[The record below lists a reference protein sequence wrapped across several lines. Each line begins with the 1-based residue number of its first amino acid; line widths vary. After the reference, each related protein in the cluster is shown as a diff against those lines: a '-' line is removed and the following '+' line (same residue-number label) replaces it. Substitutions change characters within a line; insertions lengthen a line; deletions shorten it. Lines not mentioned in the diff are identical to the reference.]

1 MDISQKIS
9 LARKKKGLTQD
20 ELANLANLTVRT
32 IQRIESGEN
41 TPRAF
46 TIKALADALDLPFE
60 DLAAEE
66 QNNNRAH
73 ATGSG
78 DRYDP
83 AEEIHFLKNLCL
95 SCFSYLIIP
104 LVHFLLPVFLLK
116 KSGNHHSQTIAFAR
130 RMIRQQIY
138 WVVMLCIILILTL
151 AYNFIISTYFQK
163 EYLLHYLVPFFI
175 MYFLNLLLVFKN
187 LGKIDKMLPV
197 VVSVP

>member
-1 MDISQKIS
+1 MEISQKIC
-9 LARKKKGLTQD
+9 LARKKKGLTQE
-20 ELANLANLTVRT
+20 ELADRANVTVRT

-41 TPRAF
+41 HPRAF
-46 TIKALADALDLPFE
+46 TIKALADALEIPFE
-60 DLAAEE
+60 DLAAEK
-66 QNNNRAH
+66 QVNNNAQ

-78 DRYDP
+78 NIFDP
-83 AEEIHFLKNLCL
+83 AEENYFLKTLCL

-104 LVHFLLPVFLLK
+104 LVHFLLPAFLLK
-116 KSGNHHSQTIAFAR
+116 KSGNHHSQTITFAR

-175 MYFLNLLLVFKN
+175 MYFLNLLLILKN
-187 LGKIDKMLPV
+187 LGKIDKKLPV